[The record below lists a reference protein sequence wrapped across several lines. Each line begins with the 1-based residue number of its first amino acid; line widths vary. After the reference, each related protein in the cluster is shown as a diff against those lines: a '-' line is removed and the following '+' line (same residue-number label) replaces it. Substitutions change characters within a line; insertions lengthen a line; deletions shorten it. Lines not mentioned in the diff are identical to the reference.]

1 MWNGI
6 AGYLLNI
13 SWEQLWVAKR
23 EKGKSLDS
31 LKRPPRCILK
41 GWVGWEI
48 KVREK
53 HSGTFA
59 SDEPEKVL
67 PIDKGLL
74 KGRRFSFRLQIFN
87 FLGWWWGKPKNLAI
101 LCQS

>member
-1 MWNGI
+1 M

-13 SWEQLWVAKR
+13 SWGELWVAKR
-23 EKGKSLDS
+23 EKESPPCG
-31 LKRPPRCILK
+31 LKRPPRCTLK

-59 SDEPEKVL
+59 SDEPKKFCPLMRVY
-67 PIDKGLL
+67 
-74 KGRRFSFRLQIFN
+74 
-87 FLGWWWGKPKNLAI
+87 
-101 LCQS
+101 